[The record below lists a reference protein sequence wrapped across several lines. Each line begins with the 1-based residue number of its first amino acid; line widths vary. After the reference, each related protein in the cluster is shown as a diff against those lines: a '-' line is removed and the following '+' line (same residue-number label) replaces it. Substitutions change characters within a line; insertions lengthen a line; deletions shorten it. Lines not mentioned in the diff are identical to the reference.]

1 MAQESSVRVLER
13 ACQVLDCFSPG
24 EPRLHISDLRSRTG
38 LPATTVARLVKTLV
52 AETLLERDGDEYR
65 LGLRV
70 LVWGAPAT
78 AGSDLIAASTPV
90 IEYVRDVTREST
102 GIYIRQGSTRVAVAT
117 AQSDYSIIY
126 RGYVGQVM
134 PLHAGSAGKVFM
146 AFDDDAWQ
154 AARTSTLEAFTPFTL
169 TSEADIEIQLDK
181 IRERGWA
188 FTSEEREAG
197 LNSLAAPV
205 FSATGRIVATLAV
218 GGPSFRLTAEKADE
232 IGPLVATAGMSLSQ
246 RLGYTGHLQ
255 VPLPADTR
263 TDADAGEVR

>member
-1 MAQESSVRVLER
+1 MAQELSVRVLER
-13 ACQVLDCFSPG
+13 AFQVLDCFSPR

-38 LPATTVARLVKTLV
+38 LPTTTVARLVKTLV
-52 AETLLERDGDEYR
+52 AEALLERDGDEYR

-78 AGSDLIAASTPV
+78 AGSDLIAAGTPV
-90 IEYVRDVTREST
+90 IEYIRDVTREST
-102 GIYIRQGSTRVAVAT
+102 GIYIRQGSTRVAVASV
-117 AQSDYSIIY
+117 QSDYSIVY

-146 AFDDDAWQ
+146 AFDAEARE
-154 AARTSTLEAFTPFTL
+154 AARSSTHDAVTPPTRA
-169 TSEADIEIQLDK
+169 SDSDVDIQLDE

-205 FSATGRIVATLAV
+205 FGATGRIVAALAV
-218 GGPSFRLTAEKADE
+218 GGPAFRLTAGEADKV
-232 IGPLVATAGMSLSQ
+232 GPLVATAALSLSQ
-246 RLGYTGHLQ
+246 RLGYTGHL
-255 VPLPADTR
+255 VAPPMTEIN
-263 TDADAGEVR
+263 ADAGEVR

>member
-1 MAQESSVRVLER
+1 
-13 ACQVLDCFSPG
+13 
-24 EPRLHISDLRSRTG
+24 
-38 LPATTVARLVKTLV
+38 
-52 AETLLERDGDEYR
+52 
-65 LGLRV
+65 
-70 LVWGAPAT
+70 
-78 AGSDLIAASTPV
+78 
-90 IEYVRDVTREST
+90 
-102 GIYIRQGSTRVAVAT
+102 
-117 AQSDYSIIY
+117 
-126 RGYVGQVM
+126 
-134 PLHAGSAGKVFM
+134 M

-154 AARTSTLEAFTPFTL
+154 AARSSTLEAFTPFTL
-169 TSEADIEIQLDK
+169 TSDADIELQLNE

-205 FSATGRIVATLAV
+205 FGATGRIVATLAV

-263 TDADAGEVR
+263 TDAGEVR